1 MAHNDFTVDDLKDIV
16 AGALST
22 VLSRASEKAI
32 RSGSDEQPRGSRQ
45 VAEEEEEVPPLPPP
59 LQTET
64 RRKYTLI

>member
-22 VLSRASEKAI
+22 VLSQGSEKGT

-45 VAEEEEEVPPLPPP
+45 VAEEEEEVPPLP
-59 LQTET
+59 LHCKQRQRESIA
-64 RRKYTLI
+64 LI